1 MLPKEWSLIVYSLML
16 QAAVGIFFCLAVFR
30 LIFAGNSGA
39 GQMTSQ
45 TMDTLTSTA
54 MSLTGL
60 LILAGMAVSVF
71 HLGNPFRA
79 YRSVT
84 NLAKSWL
91 SREIFFTSGFF
102 ALWAAGFLME
112 KYGNSSFILIW
123 LTLGAGVLVIW
134 SMANIYYSTGK
145 TGWHSATTFLD
156 FFGTPVIFGTLFSA
170 VMLWGQ
176 YTTDSVKNLLII
188 FSILSLFILIARF
201 AMQRKLVE
209 QFLSSQEEFSMDH
222 LVGASLPTRDI
233 IPLYK
238 KMIIRGFFCA
248 FAGCFLILLMMM
260 IRIFDSENLWV
271 VFPAVLVVAGEISS
285 RSGFYLIGTD
295 EF

>member
-1 MLPKEWSLIVYSLML
+1 MLRKEWSLIVYSLML

-30 LIFAGNSGA
+30 LIFTGESGA

-45 TMDTLTSTA
+45 NVNTLTSTA
-54 MSLTGL
+54 MGLTGL
-60 LILAGMAVSVF
+60 LILAGMTVSVF

-84 NLAKSWL
+84 NLSNSWL
-91 SREIFFTSGFF
+91 SREIFFTSGFLV
-102 ALWAAGFLME
+102 LWAAGFLME

-134 SMANIYYSTGK
+134 SMARIYYSTGK
-145 TGWHSATTFLD
+145 TGWHSASTFLD
-156 FFGTPVIFGTLFSA
+156 FFGTPVIFGTLGFV

-176 YTTDSVKNLLII
+176 YTTDGVKNLLII

-201 AMQRKLVE
+201 AMQLKLVE
-209 QFLSSQEEFSMDH
+209 KFLSMQEEFSMDQ
-222 LVGASLPTRDI
+222 LVCASLPEKGMI
-233 IPLYK
+233 SLYK
-238 KMIIRGFFCA
+238 KIIIGGFFCT
-248 FAGCFLILLMMM
+248 FAGCCLMLLMMM
-260 IRIFDSENLWV
+260 ISTFDSGHLLI

-285 RSGFYLIGTD
+285 RSSFYLIGSD
-295 EF
+295 ES